1 MPLTASYGKVSP
13 CDAGDDTTHRNV
25 IDGRLVPCCICSST
39 LVLERAKCVDLVN
52 KSSEGGMTFF
62 VGMDASSKLA
72 DHTVP

>member
-1 MPLTASYGKVSP
+1 LPFTAPYGKVSP
-13 CDAGDDTTHRNV
+13 CETGDDTTRRNV
-25 IDGRLVPCCICSST
+25 IDGRLVPCRIYSST

-72 DHTVP
+72 DHTV